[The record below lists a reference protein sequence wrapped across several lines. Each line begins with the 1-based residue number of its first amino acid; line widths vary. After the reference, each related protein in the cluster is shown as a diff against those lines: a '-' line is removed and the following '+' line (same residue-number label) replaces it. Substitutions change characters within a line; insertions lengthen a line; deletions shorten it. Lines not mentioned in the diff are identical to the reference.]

1 MRSMVVCMVALATAL
16 TACAATV
23 SGTKSLL
30 SEPWNGRKQ
39 DLRWS
44 ERLEIEPAT
53 NRPALFVDLAIPVGR
68 PGTYGFD
75 APCITPSNREWPC
88 VATGLPPSFGDAPMA
103 GMPFVRFEADTS
115 LLGHVTLRF
124 PGREL
129 ERMPRAGAW
138 TFGLNLYRIVADS
151 VLVGQLEGR
160 RPVILRVTL
169 ARHSPDEFRGK

>member
-1 MRSMVVCMVALATAL
+1 MRSLIVCMVALATVL

-23 SGTKSLL
+23 SGTKPMP

-39 DLRWS
+39 NFRWS
-44 ERLEIEPAT
+44 ERLETEPAT

-75 APCITPSNREWPC
+75 APCISSSRRDQRC
-88 VATGLPPSFGDAPMA
+88 VTRGLPPSFGDALMN
-103 GMPFVRFEADTS
+103 GVPFVRFEADTS

-124 PGREL
+124 SGREL
-129 ERMPRAGAW
+129 ERMPRAGSW
-138 TFGLNLYRIVADS
+138 SFGLNLYRIVADS
-151 VLVGQLEGR
+151 VFVGLRDDG
-160 RPVILRVTL
+160 RPVFLTVTL